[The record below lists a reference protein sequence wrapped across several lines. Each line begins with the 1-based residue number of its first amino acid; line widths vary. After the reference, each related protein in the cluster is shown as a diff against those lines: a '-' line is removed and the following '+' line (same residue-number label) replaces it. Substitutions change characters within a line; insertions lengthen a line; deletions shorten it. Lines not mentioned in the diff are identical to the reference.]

1 MRGHQPG
8 GATVEASAGGGLGA
22 DEAAL
27 RIVSAIN
34 FFRPAY
40 TGAGVQAEHLFRELG
55 RLGVDVTV
63 LCPLAREAPA
73 PRRERQGAIAIR
85 RFRIPRFDET
95 HKVCFGAA
103 AALWLLRR
111 SDWDL
116 LHLHSFGYW
125 AVPIVLAAWLR
136 RRPVLVKTTILPGT
150 PRRALGLPQRIPSW
164 VFMHVDA
171 IVAISREL
179 ESIYSRR
186 KSRRTRLL
194 AIPNGVDGETFHP
207 GDATARERARAGL
220 GLPVDALVVVT
231 VGMLN
236 SRKNIVGLVEAVGR
250 LRHRPVCLVLAGP
263 PSEVVAE
270 REDLRRAIAQLPP
283 GVEARMPGSLPPAE
297 VAELLRASD
306 VFVLASRAEGMPNSL
321 LEAMA
326 SGLACVATDI
336 PGSRD
341 VLARGGG
348 VLVPVDDA
356 KALAREIDR
365 LAADPAERRRL
376 GEEAQRIV
384 ESDYSIRSVACRY
397 REAYRD
403 LIGRGRA

>member
-1 MRGHQPG
+1 
-8 GATVEASAGGGLGA
+8 VEASKEGEPG
-22 DEAAL
+22 ESKPAL
-27 RIVSAIN
+27 RIVSAVN

-40 TGAGVQAEHLFRELG
+40 TGAGVQAEHLFRELS
-55 RLGVDVTV
+55 RLGIEVTV
-63 LCPLAREAPA
+63 LCPLPREAPA
-73 PRRERQGAIAIR
+73 PRREREEGIAIR

-95 HKVCFGAA
+95 HKVIFGAK

-116 LHLHSFGYW
+116 LHLHGFGYW
-125 AVPIVLAAWLR
+125 AVPIVLATWLR

-150 PRRALGLPQRIPSW
+150 PRRALGLPQRIPNW

-207 GDATARERARAGL
+207 GKATARGKARATL
-220 GLPVDALVVVT
+220 ELPADALVVVT

-236 SRKNIVGLVEAVGR
+236 SRKNIVGLVEAVGQ
-250 LRHRPVCLVLAGP
+250 LRHRPVCLALAGP
-263 PSEVVAE
+263 PSEVIAE
-270 REDLRRAIAQLPP
+270 REDLRHAIAQLPP
-283 GVEARMPGSLPPAE
+283 GAEARMPGSLPPTE

-356 KALAREIDR
+356 EALAREIDR

-384 ESDYSIRSVACRY
+384 ERDYSIHSVASRY

-403 LIGRGRA
+403 LVGPRRP